1 MMLSPWQ
8 EPAYTRALQAFLS
21 GRLGHAQLL
30 SGPAYLGKQELAAL
44 LAKRMLCRDAL
55 DALPACGRCLSCQRY
70 DQGSHGDFRQIG
82 IELNEKTGKLKTAI
96 GVDQIR
102 AMSEWL
108 GLSSQLGG
116 VRVVVIE
123 TAHRLNVQAAN
134 ALLKTLEEP
143 MPGRYLILV
152 TDQSKALP
160 ITVRSRCQRLDVP
173 MPSAQQAHA
182 WLSQKRVP
190 DNAIERLLAIAGG
203 NPGLLLEWYQHG
215 GMALYEQV
223 HKDLGAISKDQL
235 GASEAARVWLADEQA
250 AMRLL
255 FAAGIGYRLVKNWTL
270 GGKSAP
276 KPPLAITRLQE
287 WIDGINRLRLSLSQ
301 PLRHD
306 LGLAGLML
314 DWRQLLHDFRQD

>member
-1 MMLSPWQ
+1 MILSPWQ
-8 EPAYTRALQAFLS
+8 EPVYTRALQAFLS

-30 SGPAYLGKQELAAL
+30 SGPAHLGKAELAVL
-44 LAKRMLCRDAL
+44 LAKRLMCREAS
-55 DALPACGRCLSCQRY
+55 DALPACGRCLSCQRFE
-70 DQGSHGDFRQIG
+70 QGSHGDFRQIG

-152 TDQSKALP
+152 TEQSKALP
-160 ITVRSRCQRLDVP
+160 ITVRSRCQRLEVP
-173 MPSAQQAHA
+173 MPSKQQAQT

-190 DNAIERLLAIAGG
+190 EDAIDHLLMVAGG
-203 NPGLLLEWYQHG
+203 NPGLMLEWYQQG

-223 HKDLGAISKDQL
+223 YKDMGAISKDQL
-235 GASEAARVWLADEQA
+235 GASEGARAWLADEQA

-270 GGKSAP
+270 GTKSLP
-276 KPPLAITRLQE
+276 KPPMAITRLQE
-287 WIDGINRLRLSLSQ
+287 WIDGINHLRLSLSQ